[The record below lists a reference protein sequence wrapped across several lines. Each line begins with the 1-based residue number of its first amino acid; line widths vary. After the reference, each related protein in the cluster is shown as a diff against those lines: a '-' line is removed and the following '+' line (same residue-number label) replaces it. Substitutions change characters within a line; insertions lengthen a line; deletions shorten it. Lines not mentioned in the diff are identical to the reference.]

1 VHLHEAPRPLTAQH
15 SVVAQAARTRL
26 CEVHD
31 SVLIGRP
38 LGQSFIGTH
47 CPSPSGHVDPRKPLI
62 WVPKR

>member
-1 VHLHEAPRPLTAQH
+1 
-15 SVVAQAARTRL
+15 VAQAARTRL